1 MFRPFKVGL
10 ALGGGGARG
19 ISHLGVLSALEKAG
33 VPIDLV
39 AGVSFGAVV
48 GAMYAIQPNIQEIE
62 NRITT
67 FVNGPEFKR
76 TRFEFMRHDLNQ
88 GKRAGI
94 LSKLAHSVKRGVFY
108 GISFTRQAYI
118 SEMEFLRV
126 MGHLI
131 DDVDMENTKVPF
143 FTTAADLINGGEYI
157 LDKGSLRKA
166 ICATCAIPGIF
177 PPMMYGEHLLMDG
190 GWVNPVPVDL
200 LRQKGAD
207 FVIAVNA
214 SDSVLKVTGFNR
226 GLDLLLRADAL
237 VRERLRSHYAKKAD
251 VIIQPDVGKVHWA
264 DFSRPKEYMQK
275 GKEAT
280 ETKLEEVKRKIR
292 WGRVRR
298 IFPGNN
304 HRG

>member
-1 MFRPFKVGL
+1 MFKPFKIGI

-33 VPIDLV
+33 IPIDMV

-62 NRITT
+62 KRITT

-76 TRFEFMRHDLNQ
+76 TRFEFIRHDLNE
-88 GKRAGI
+88 GKRAGL
-94 LSKLAHSVKRGVFY
+94 LSKLAHSVKKGVFY
-108 GISFTRQAYI
+108 GISFTRPAYI
-118 SEMEFLRV
+118 SELEFMRV

-131 DDVDMENTKVPF
+131 DDVDIEKTKVPF
-143 FTTAADLINGGEYI
+143 LTTAADLINGGEYI
-157 LDKGSLRKA
+157 LEKGPLRKA

-177 PPMMYGEHLLMDG
+177 PPMNYGEHLLMDG

-200 LRQKGAD
+200 LRHRGID
-207 FVIAVNA
+207 FVIGVNA
-214 SDSVLKVTGFNR
+214 SDAVLKVKGIYR

-237 VRERLRSHYAKKAD
+237 ARERLRLLYVKKAD
-251 VIIQPDVGKVHWA
+251 VIIQPDVGQVHWA
-264 DFSRPKEYMQK
+264 DFSRPKEYIQK

-280 ETKLEEVKRKIR
+280 EIMLEEIKKKIR
-292 WGRVRR
+292 WGKIRKM
-298 IFPGNN
+298 FLGNN
-304 HRG
+304 RK